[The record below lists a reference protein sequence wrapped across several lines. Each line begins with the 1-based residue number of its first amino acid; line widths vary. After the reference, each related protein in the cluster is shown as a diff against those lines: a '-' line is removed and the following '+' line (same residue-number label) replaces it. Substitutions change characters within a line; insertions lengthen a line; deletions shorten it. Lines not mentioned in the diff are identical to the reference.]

1 MTPINFYQSLRKLLI
16 AFPVFSPVLA
26 NAQTTASPSGNPPI
40 LFGRDI
46 APVLV
51 ANCMECHDDTRK
63 RGGLSMMTPAKLTT
77 GGETGPVI
85 QPGKPDES
93 LLVRHI
99 RGDEQPQMPNGRR
112 PLAESTIETIAQW
125 VSAGAKLD
133 DGQSASSTIASL
145 AWTPERM
152 TRDRLSR
159 LSTDDRLKT
168 ETAELTRIMAG
179 IRPTQSE
186 DDAKTIATSDHFTAI
201 GFTDPTLRKSLLEN
215 LEKARSELLELLKP
229 PSDHPLQ
236 NQGRTLLFVF
246 LKPAEFV
253 EFQRQ
258 NGFESTDTSTPV
270 IGRLTGSWPIMAIL
284 VKPESLEPNTSKKS
298 RSKSVKN
305 KKQSEAEVSYQSA
318 DALAVLAWTQSAI
331 ESYPKAPA
339 WLKIGLAYVKAREFD
354 RDDSYYISLRNQ
366 ARELGP
372 RKLSGDWDQRSG
384 LFLKDQL
391 PPQVTLPLSYSLID
405 WLKSTQP
412 RRFPEFIRDMT
423 SGESVLDA
431 TLTKYWNLNRQ
442 GFLTNWT
449 AYMLR
454 GSSSSTT
461 YKKGR

>member
-85 QPGKPDES
+85 QPGKPEES

-125 VSAGAKLD
+125 VSAGSKLD

-179 IRPTQSE
+179 IRPTQSK

-215 LEKARSELLELLKP
+215 LEKAR
-229 PSDHPLQ
+229 
-236 NQGRTLLFVF
+236 
-246 LKPAEFV
+246 
-253 EFQRQ
+253 
-258 NGFESTDTSTPV
+258 
-270 IGRLTGSWPIMAIL
+270 
-284 VKPESLEPNTSKKS
+284 
-298 RSKSVKN
+298 
-305 KKQSEAEVSYQSA
+305 
-318 DALAVLAWTQSAI
+318 
-331 ESYPKAPA
+331 
-339 WLKIGLAYVKAREFD
+339 
-354 RDDSYYISLRNQ
+354 
-366 ARELGP
+366 
-372 RKLSGDWDQRSG
+372 
-384 LFLKDQL
+384 
-391 PPQVTLPLSYSLID
+391 
-405 WLKSTQP
+405 
-412 RRFPEFIRDMT
+412 
-423 SGESVLDA
+423 
-431 TLTKYWNLNRQ
+431 
-442 GFLTNWT
+442 
-449 AYMLR
+449 
-454 GSSSSTT
+454 
-461 YKKGR
+461 

>member
-1 MTPINFYQSLRKLLI
+1 MTPINFYQSLRKILI

-26 NAQTTASPSGNPPI
+26 NAQTPASPSNNQPI

-51 ANCMECHDDTRK
+51 ANCIECHDDTRK

-112 PLAESTIETIAQW
+112 PLADTTIETIAQW

-168 ETAELTRIMAG
+168 ETAELARIMAG

-186 DDAKTIATSDHFTAI
+186 DDAKTIATSDHFATV
-201 GFTDPTLRKSLLEN
+201 GVTDSTLRKSLLGS
-215 LEKARSELLELLKP
+215 LEKARTELLELLQP
-229 PSDHPLQ
+229 PADHPLQ
-236 NQGRTLLFVF
+236 NKGRTLLFVF

-258 NGFESTDTSTPV
+258 NGFESTDTSSPV
-270 IGRLTGSWPIMAIL
+270 IGRLTGSWPIIAIL
-284 VKPESLEPNTSKKS
+284 VKPESLEPMTPKKS

-305 KKQSEAEVSYQSA
+305 KKQAEAEVSFQSA
-318 DALAVLAWTQSAI
+318 DALAALALTQSAI

-339 WLKIGLAYVKAREFD
+339 WLKMGLAYVKAREFD
-354 RDDSYYISLRNQ
+354 RDDTYYTSLRNQ

-412 RRFPEFIRDMT
+412 RRFPEFIREMT
-423 SGESVLDA
+423 AGESALDP

-454 GSSSSTT
+454 GGSSTT